1 MQKWGFFSSDR
12 LFMGIFFH
20 FYITKQEQLKQR
32 YQYFEYEITD
42 DPDFIFD
49 LLEVP
54 RELRQQF
61 PSLHPKAIKGGKR
74 IIQKL
79 KNLIELHPNAP
90 QLKNYLSVA
99 YHESGMSEEAYEL
112 NRSLVTE
119 HPAYLFG
126 RLNLAF
132 EYFNKKEYK
141 RIPEMLGPLMELKEL
156 YPERDKFHIGEVTGF
171 YKLAIMYYCATG
183 NLEAAEARYNI
194 MDEIAEEHP
203 DTKEVAPHIVQA
215 RLKAAQQR
223 MEEEEKTRISV
234 VPQAPPRRTGLAA
247 RPAFN
252 HPEIDWLYEN
262 GLRIGAGKLSTILA
276 LPRESLMDDLNAV
289 LEDSMNR
296 FDYFHEIIETEGWQ
310 EETMNFLVHAIFL
323 LGELRATQS
332 LPLLLKTLG
341 QGKEFLDLWYG
352 DFLTGELWEPL
363 FQLGSSQTELLKS
376 FVLTPG
382 TDTYARS
389 LVCSSIAQMAHHKP
403 GRKKEFTGW
412 FKSLFTTLAAAKL
425 EENIIDSDF
434 IGLAICDAVELRD
447 PEQLPSITV
456 LYQRK
461 YVAEGICGSLLDV
474 ARDMNAPHKPYY
486 KKELLGITDRYH
498 KIITT
503 WAGYTNEN
511 EQKGSSPPPVLAA
524 KTGRNDP
531 CPCGSGK
538 KYKKCCLQ

>member
-1 MQKWGFFSSDR
+1 MKP
-12 LFMGIFFH
+12 
-20 FYITKQEQLKQR
+20 R
-32 YQYFEYEITD
+32 YQYFDYEITD

-54 RELRQQF
+54 RQLRQQF
-61 PSLHPKAIKGGKR
+61 PSLHPEAIKGGKR

-79 KNLIELHPNAP
+79 KNLIERYPNAP

-99 YHESGMSEEAYEL
+99 YHQSGMSEEAYDL

-126 RLNLAF
+126 KINLAF
-132 EYFNKKEYK
+132 EYFNKKEYEK
-141 RIPEMLGPLMELKEL
+141 IPEMLGPLMELKEL

-171 YKLAIMYYCATG
+171 YKLAVMYYCATG
-183 NLEAAEARYNI
+183 NLESAEARYNI

-203 DTKEVAPHIVQA
+203 DTKEVVPHIVRA

-223 MEEEEKTRISV
+223 MEEEEKTKISV
-234 VPQAPPRRTGLAA
+234 VPHTPARRTGSAA

-252 HPEIDWLYEN
+252 HSEIDWLYEN
-262 GLRIGAGKLSTILA
+262 GLRIGAGKLNTILA
-276 LPRESLMDDLNAV
+276 LPLESLMDDLNAV

-296 FDYFHEIIETEGWQ
+296 SEYFLEIIETEGWQ
-310 EETMNFLVHAIFL
+310 EETMNFLVHAVFL

-332 LPLLLKTLG
+332 LPLLLETLG
-341 QGKEFLDLWYG
+341 QGKEFLELYYG

-363 FQLGSSQTELLKS
+363 FQLGSSQTELLKA

-382 TDTYARS
+382 IDTYARS
-389 LVCSSIAQMAHHKP
+389 LVCSSIAQMAHHKS
-403 GRKKEFTGW
+403 GRKKEFAGW

-434 IGLAICDAVELRD
+434 IGLAICDAVELGD
-447 PEQLPSITV
+447 PELLPSITI
-456 LYQRK
+456 LYKRK
-461 YVAEGICGSLLDV
+461 YVAEGICGSLLHV
-474 ARDMNAPHKPYY
+474 ARDMNAPPKPYY
-486 KKELLGITDRYH
+486 RKELLGITDRYH

-503 WAGYTNEN
+503 WAGYTEEN
-511 EQKGSSPPPVLAA
+511 EKKGSSPPPVLTA